1 MISNKFNVNLLFFNT
16 KRITIMYEIV
26 LKMSESQSLLFREKI
41 LKNYIVLNRLY
52 NSSFDVLLIGM
63 AFLAITK
70 CEIANSSI

>member
-26 LKMSESQSLLFREKI
+26 LKMSESQCLLFREKI